1 MFTHHPGPLL
11 KSEFPPFCRFSSS
24 KVCNVLHLRGGGMM
38 RKRIL
43 VLIITVL
50 VIHNSLWTQTEEDPA
65 LTLEQCV
72 NIAVGQ
78 NPLVL
83 SALQQYQASLARI
96 RQAKALPQP
105 SLDYDSDLQPTL
117 FNFKNQ
123 AETYFGGSWSLEFP
137 GKRQTRGK
145 IASKES
151 DGLMQEIELLKLDIM
166 FQVKQSFYSLLLAQ
180 EKLRYAEQNLELTQD
195 FLNKAEIKHSAGD
208 VAKVEALRA
217 RVEAAKAAN
226 EVRVARNGVRLN
238 KAMLN
243 FLLARKKYS
252 PLEIKGELK
261 KASIRL
267 DLERLIQRALAFR
280 PEIKR
285 ANLFLERE
293 TFMKKQGHLSYFPD
307 LDFGISQHWIE
318 GEGKTWDVTLSL
330 PIPLFFW
337 QPKKGEIAEA
347 QANIE
352 ALKKEIEHLQN
363 AITLE
368 VEEAYTNAVTAE
380 NQIQLFEEEM
390 LTQAEEVYNMF
401 LFSFQEGE
409 IGGIELI
416 EARKTLLET
425 RKSYAD
431 TLFNYDAALAALE
444 KAIGSQSLE
453 GE

>member
-1 MFTHHPGPLL
+1 MFLDL
-11 KSEFPPFCRFSSS
+11 R
-24 KVCNVLHLRGGGMM
+24 LRGGWMM
-38 RKRIL
+38 RRKSFIIL
-43 VLIITVL
+43 ITVL
-50 VIHNSLWTQTEEDPA
+50 FIGGSLWSQEEENND
-65 LTLEQCV
+65 LTLEQCI
-72 NIAVGQ
+72 NITISQ

-96 RQAKALPQP
+96 KQAKAFPQP
-105 SLDYDSDLQPTL
+105 SLDYDSDLQPK
-117 FNFKNQ
+117 FFDFKNQ

-137 GKRQTRGK
+137 GKRSVRGK
-145 IASKES
+145 IATRES
-151 DGLMQEIELLKLDIM
+151 DELMQEIELLKLDVV
-166 FQVKQSFYSLLLAQ
+166 FQVKQAFYSLLLAQ
-180 EKLRYAEQNLELTQD
+180 EKLKYAEQDLELAQD
-195 FLNKAEIKHSAGD
+195 FLSKAEVKFSAGD
-208 VAKVEALRA
+208 IAKVEALRA

-226 EVRVARNGVRLN
+226 EVRVATNDVRLA

-261 KASIRL
+261 RASIRL
-267 DLERLIQRALAFR
+267 DLEKLIQRALAFR

-285 ANLFLERE
+285 INLSLQRE
-293 TFMKKQGHLSYFPD
+293 SLQKKQGYLSYLPD
-307 LDFGISQHWIE
+307 IDVGVSQHWIE
-318 GEGKTWDVTLSL
+318 GEGKTWDVTFSL

-347 QANIE
+347 QANIN
-352 ALKKEIEHLQN
+352 ALRKEEEHLKN

-368 VEEAYTNAVTAE
+368 VEESYMNALTAA

-416 EARKTLLET
+416 EARRTLLET

-431 TLFNYDAALAALE
+431 ALFNYDTALAALE
-444 KAIGSQSLE
+444 KSVGSQSLE
-453 GE
+453 GEKQ